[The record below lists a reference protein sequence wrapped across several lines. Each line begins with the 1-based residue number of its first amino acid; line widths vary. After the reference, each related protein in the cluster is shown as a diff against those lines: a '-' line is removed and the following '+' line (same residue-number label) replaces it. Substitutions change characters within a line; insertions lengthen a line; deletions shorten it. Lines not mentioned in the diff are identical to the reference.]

1 MESPSLRRYRRR
13 WRIATWTLA
22 AAVLASLGISVG
34 VGWNANSPFE
44 RVRDVVIAVVA
55 SAFTF
60 VALRWC
66 AGAWRRYADRYLMTD
81 AKAAALVEKAL
92 AKGLLPPSTN
102 APRRATARSPRPS
115 ASTASSASP
124 KRKSKKT
131 SRISSDE
138 HGNSTNRPLRDLRMP
153 LLTYKGAGAEAAEQY
168 EQRYHG
174 RCRR

>member
-22 AAVLASLGISVG
+22 ATVLTSLGISVG

-92 AKGLLPPSTN
+92 AKGLLPPEYQ
-102 APRRATARSPRPS
+102 RSPARDR
-115 ASTASSASP
+115 AVAKTIRLD
-124 KRKSKKT
+124 RKLGFTEAEIEK
-131 SRISSDE
+131 
-138 HGNSTNRPLRDLRMP
+138 DLEDFV
-153 LLTYKGAGAEAAEQY
+153 G
-168 EQRYHG
+168 
-174 RCRR
+174 